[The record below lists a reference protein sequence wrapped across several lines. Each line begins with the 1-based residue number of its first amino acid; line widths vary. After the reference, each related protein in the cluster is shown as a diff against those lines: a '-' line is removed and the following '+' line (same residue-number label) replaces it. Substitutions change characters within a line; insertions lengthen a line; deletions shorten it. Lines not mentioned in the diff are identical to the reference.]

1 MSKQLEGFPTT
12 DPSWDLDAIFP
23 GGADSHEFDDAIS
36 AMMADIDALAGH
48 VEQLPALGELDEL
61 SGEPLDKWVEF
72 LEESERLQDRARE
85 AGAFANCVAVTH
97 TDEPKAM
104 RLPMRLNSIQTQLR
118 SIRVQLEARLRDVSD
133 EVFNSLIGHPR
144 LERCSLYLREIRRD
158 AQQAMAPELESL
170 AVDLN
175 RDGLHAWGQLYDRI
189 SAQLEVVVPD
199 EEGPG
204 TKTAGTKTAG
214 TKTASVGQAKNLLHH
229 PNREV
234 RQKAYEGLQ
243 DAWGGKAPELAMIL
257 NSIIGTER
265 TLYERRGGDEL
276 TMPLHAN
283 RVERETVEAMFQA
296 ADEFQDVLV
305 DYMHAKAKLLGVD
318 RLAWYDLGA
327 PVGEATDEKISYEQ
341 AQRFIIDQVSEFSER
356 MSGFYQE
363 ALVDQWVEA
372 EDRPGKAQGGFCT
385 GFPVSG
391 QVRIFMT
398 FGGTP
403 GGVQT
408 LAHELGH
415 AYHGWLMRDLGAFER
430 KVPMGLAET
439 ASTLS
444 EVLVESAA
452 LERAEGDEKLRLLD
466 ERLQRGV
473 AFLIDIPARFRLE
486 RAMHAVREHS
496 ELDEDQLTELTTDIF
511 SRGFGD
517 GVTEVDPTFWAS
529 KLHFFITG
537 LPFYNFPYTFGYL
550 FSRAVYERA
559 RQEGPAY
566 AEVVDELLVD
576 TGRLTAEEIG
586 ERYLDADL
594 TQPDFWREAAASVR
608 DDVAEFVALVD
619 KH

>member
-1 MSKQLEGFPTT
+1 MKNDIQGFPTP
-12 DPSWDLDAIFP
+12 DPSWDLDVIFP
-23 GGADSHEFDDAIS
+23 GGADSDEFDEAIT
-36 AMMADIDALAGH
+36 ALMGDIDALVAQ
-48 VEQLPALGELDEL
+48 VEKLPALAELDEL
-61 SGEPLDKWVEF
+61 SGEPLEQWVQF
-72 LEESERLQDRARE
+72 IEESERIQDRARE
-85 AGAFANCVAVTH
+85 AGAFANCVAVTN

-118 SIRVQLEARLRDVSD
+118 SVRVEVEARFRGVSD
-133 EVFNSLIGHPR
+133 EVFASLVEHPN

-158 AQQAMAPELESL
+158 AEQAMSPELESL

-189 SAQLEVVVPD
+189 SARIEVVVPD
-199 EEGPG
+199 EEGTG
-204 TKTAGTKTAG
+204 TKKV
-214 TKTASVGQAKNLLHH
+214 SVGQAKNLLSN
-229 PNREV
+229 PKRDV
-234 RQKAYEGLQ
+234 RKKAFEGLQ
-243 DAWGGKAPELAMIL
+243 VAWREKAPELAMIL
-257 NSIIGTER
+257 NSIIGSER
-265 TLYERRGGDEL
+265 TLYTRRGGDEL
-276 TMPLHAN
+276 TMPLQAN
-283 RVERETVEAMFQA
+283 RVERATVEAMFEA

-318 RLAWYDLGA
+318 RLAWYDLSA
-327 PVGEATDEKISYEQ
+327 PVGETSDEKISYEQ
-341 AQRFIIDQVSEFSER
+341 AQRFIVDQVSDFSER
-356 MSGFYQE
+356 MSGFYQQ
-363 ALVDQWVEA
+363 ALADQWVEA

-452 LERAEGDEKLRLLD
+452 LERAEGAEKLRLLD

-473 AFLIDIPARFRLE
+473 AFLLDIPARFRLE

-511 SRGFGD
+511 GKGFGE
-517 GVTEVDPTFWAS
+517 GVSGVDPTFWAS

-559 RQEGPAY
+559 RQDGPAY
-566 AEVVDELLVD
+566 ADVVDQLLVD

-586 ERYLDADL
+586 QRYLDADL
-594 TQPDFWREAAASVR
+594 TEPDFWREAAASVR
-608 DDVAEFVALVD
+608 EDVAEFIALVEE
-619 KH
+619 